1 MADIEITQVD
11 MQSIL
16 QQKIQQIA
24 NMELQIAALIRTV
37 TTQAEELETLE
48 ITEEQNELN
57 GG

>member
-24 NMELQIAALIRTV
+24 HMELQIAALIRTV
-37 TTQAEELETLE
+37 TTQAEELETLK

>member
-11 MQSIL
+11 IQKIL

-37 TTQAEELETLE
+37 TTQAEELETLK

>member
-37 TTQAEELETLE
+37 TTQAEELETLK

>member
-24 NMELQIAALIRTV
+24 NMELQVAALIRTV
-37 TTQAEELETLE
+37 TTQAEEIESLK
-48 ITEEQNELN
+48 IAADQSELN

>member
-24 NMELQIAALIRTV
+24 HMELQAAALIRTV
-37 TTQAEELETLE
+37 TTQAGE
-48 ITEEQNELN
+48 IEALKIAADQTELN